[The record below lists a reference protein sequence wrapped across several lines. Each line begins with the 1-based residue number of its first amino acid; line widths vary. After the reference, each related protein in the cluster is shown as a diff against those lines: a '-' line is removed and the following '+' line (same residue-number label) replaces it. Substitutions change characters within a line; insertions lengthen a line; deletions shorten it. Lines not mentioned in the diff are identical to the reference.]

1 VRQGNYAGMPARHT
15 FNVVIVGAGH
25 GVGGDATAAPDK
37 VIEYSGAEERAS
49 F

>member
-1 VRQGNYAGMPARHT
+1 MAAGHT

-25 GVGGDATAAPDK
+25 GVGGDAAASPDK
-37 VIEYSGAEERAS
+37 AVAYSGEKTAVR